1 MGAGDY
7 YDILGIPRNADEKE
21 IKKAYRNLARKY
33 HPDVCKDKGAEEK
46 FKEINEAYSV
56 LSDEQ
61 KRAQYDNMGHE
72 TFTNASKGSY
82 TGGGF
87 GAEDSLPTSPGFG
100 DIFDFFGGGQRRSGP
115 QPGSDLLMRIQIRL
129 EDAVSGID
137 RDIEVMHTEP
147 CAACNGSG
155 SETKRL
161 NTCPRCGGTGQMR
174 QTASSAFGQFVRMT
188 PCTQCGGKGKI
199 PEKVCKECRGSGHS
213 RVKRKVSVHIPA
225 GIDNGMRLRMEGYG
239 EAGDFGA
246 ANGDLFIEVYVQSHD
261 RFIRSGDNLET
272 TVEISPVQA
281 VLGTSIEIE
290 TIDKR
295 HIDLKIPPGIQYNTA
310 LKIAGEGMKR
320 RGKPGDLLVRVKIVT
335 PKSVSSEQRELY
347 QKLAELEG
355 KSSGPEAFSLV
366 SWEKK
371 KVKSSICPGKIKFF
385 LLCGN
390 QF

>member
-7 YDILGIPRNADEKE
+7 YDILGIPRNADDKE

-33 HPDVCKDKGAEEK
+33 HPDVCKQPGAEEK

-61 KRAQYDNMGHE
+61 KKGQYDNMGHE

-82 TGGGF
+82 TGAGGF
-87 GAEDSLPTSPGFG
+87 GGGGFSADVSGFG
-100 DIFDFFGGGQRRSGP
+100 DIFDFFGGGGFRRSGP
-115 QPGSDLLMRIQIRL
+115 QPGADLLMRIQISL
-129 EDAVSGID
+129 EDVVSGSD
-137 RDIEVMHTEP
+137 RDIDVMHTEP
-147 CAACNGSG
+147 CPACSGSG

-161 NTCPRCGGTGQMR
+161 NTCPRCGGSGQMR
-174 QTASSAFGQFVRMT
+174 QAAHSAFGQFVRMT
-188 PCTQCGGKGKI
+188 TCSQCSGKGKI

-225 GIDNGMRLRMEGYG
+225 GVDNGVRLRMEGYG
-239 EAGDFGA
+239 EAGEYGA
-246 ANGDLFIEVYVQSHD
+246 PNGDLFIEVYVQPHE
-261 RFIRSGDNLET
+261 RFIRTGDNLET
-272 TVEISPVQA
+272 FIEISPAQA

-295 HIDLKIPPGIQYNTA
+295 HIDLHVPAGVQFNTA
-310 LKIAGEGMKR
+310 LKLAGEGVKR

-335 PKSVSSEQRELY
+335 PKSISSEQKEIY

-355 KSSGPEAFSLV
+355 RSSGSGGFFSGIMG
-366 SWEKK
+366 KK
-371 KVKSSICPGKIKFF
+371 KGKK
-385 LLCGN
+385 
-390 QF
+390 

>member
-7 YDILGIPRNADEKE
+7 YDILGIPRNADDKE

-33 HPDVCKDKGAEEK
+33 HPDVCKEPGAEEK

-61 KRAQYDNMGHE
+61 KKAQYDNMGHE
-72 TFTNASKGSY
+72 TYTNASKGSY
-82 TGGGF
+82 TGGGGF
-87 GAEDSLPTSPGFG
+87 GGGFSADFSGFG

-115 QPGSDLLMRIQIRL
+115 QSGADLLMRIQIKL
-129 EDAVSGID
+129 EDAVSGVD

-147 CAACNGSG
+147 CVACNGSG

-174 QTASSAFGQFVRMT
+174 QAAHSAFGQFVRMT
-188 PCTQCGGKGKI
+188 TCSQCDGKGKI
-199 PEKVCKECRGSGHS
+199 PEKICRECRGSGHS
-213 RVKRKVSVHIPA
+213 RVKRTVSVHIPA

-239 EAGDFGA
+239 EAGDYGA
-246 ANGDLFIEVYVQSHD
+246 PNGDLFIEVYVQPHE
-261 RFIRSGDNLET
+261 RFTRNGDNLET
-272 TVEISPVQA
+272 TIEISPAMA
-281 VLGTSIEIE
+281 VLGTSVEIE

-295 HIDLKIPPGIQYNTA
+295 HIDLRVPSGIQFNTA
-310 LKIAGEGMKR
+310 LKIQGEGIKR

-335 PKSVSSEQRELY
+335 PKSLSSEQKELY

-355 KSSGPEAFSLV
+355 KSSGSGGFFSGIMGG
-366 SWEKK
+366 KK
-371 KVKSSICPGKIKFF
+371 KSKK
-385 LLCGN
+385 
-390 QF
+390 

>member
-21 IKKAYRNLARKY
+21 VKKAYRNLARKY

-46 FKEINEAYSV
+46 FKKINEAYSV

-61 KRAQYDNMGHE
+61 KKGQYDNMGHE
-72 TFTNASKGSY
+72 TYTNASKGSY
-82 TGGGF
+82 TGGGQYGGGF
-87 GAEDSLPTSPGFG
+87 SSDFSGFG

-115 QPGSDLLMRIQIRL
+115 QPGADLLMRIQIRL

-137 RDIEVMHTEP
+137 REIEVMHTEP
-147 CAACNGSG
+147 CATCSGSG

-174 QTASSAFGQFVRMT
+174 QTANSAFGQFVRMT

-199 PEKVCKECRGSGHS
+199 PEKICRDCRGSGHT

-239 EAGDFGA
+239 EAGDYGA
-246 ANGDLFIEVYVQSHD
+246 ANGDLFIEVYVQSHN
-261 RFIRSGDNLET
+261 RFTRVGDNLET
-272 TVEISPVQA
+272 TIEISPAQA
-281 VLGTSIEIE
+281 ALGTSVEIE

-295 HIDLKIPPGIQYNTA
+295 HIDLKVPAGIQYNSA
-310 LKIAGEGMKR
+310 LKLAGEGVKR
-320 RGKPGDLLVRVKIVT
+320 RGHPGDLLVRVKIIT
-335 PKSVSSEQRELY
+335 PKSMSGEQKELY
-347 QKLAELEG
+347 QKLADLEG
-355 KSSGPEAFSLV
+355 SFNAGGGFFSGIMG
-366 SWEKK
+366 KK
-371 KVKSSICPGKIKFF
+371 KGKK
-385 LLCGN
+385 
-390 QF
+390 